1 MTNYQTDETD
11 EETEITRMTSEIAGG
26 IMEMYEDLLM
36 MITEDKME
44 IIDADRKV
52 IETEEGVIEE
62 IIIEVIIITQTPAN
76 YQDLRKILKTSIHAT
91 KHLP

>member
-26 IMEMYEDLLM
+26 TMEMHEDLLM

-44 IIDADRKV
+44 TIDADRKV
-52 IETEEGVIEE
+52 IETVEEVIGE
-62 IIIEVIIITQTPAN
+62 IIIEEVIITQTPAN
-76 YQDLRKILKTSIHAT
+76 YQDPRKILKTSIHAM